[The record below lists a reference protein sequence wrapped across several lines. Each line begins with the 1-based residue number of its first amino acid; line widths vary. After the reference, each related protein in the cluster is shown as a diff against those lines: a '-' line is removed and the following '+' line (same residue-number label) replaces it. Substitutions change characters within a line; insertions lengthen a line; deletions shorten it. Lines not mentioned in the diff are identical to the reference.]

1 MLTCGTDTSNKIF
14 IQKERDINRL
24 RRVDILVSVIFKTT
38 NYMGNLAYEIS
49 IILSRIF
56 LVFSFVKFVEPS
68 APRGFIDNLLM
79 LYHRRVQNSFSLYYR
94 NVTFANPFYSPFFF
108 LMALCQF
115 KTKWRP
121 FLAYF
126 YEI

>member
-38 NYMGNLAYEIS
+38 NYMGNLAYEI
-49 IILSRIF
+49 
-56 LVFSFVKFVEPS
+56 FSFVKFVEPS

-79 LYHRRVQNSFSLYYR
+79 LYHRRVYNSFSLYYR
-94 NVTFANPFYSPFFF
+94 NVTSANQFYSPFFF
-108 LMALCQF
+108 LMAYDSKIKIQSVSYNFHVPCRL
-115 KTKWRP
+115 
-121 FLAYF
+121 L
-126 YEI
+126 